1 MRLLLSFLFCLCGL
15 VSLYAQTEA
24 KHPMTKQTN
33 PPDANPQYFPVGL
46 FSKYRPLSEWRAR
59 WYAGELRDLEEPS
72 LRRGKITSGTVY
84 RFLLIPPFTPS
95 LVVRLTVNPDGTG
108 NLIATLGTRRSRGGE
123 TTPTQQALSLT
134 PDQVN
139 KFLNLVREAN
149 FWSLPS
155 ARPEESQVRFADGK
169 EWLLE
174 GKESSK
180 YHVVNRSDNATEVG
194 FSLACNYLQ
203 ELSPLK
209 TETGHRKRS
218 TIQQPLPTPDR
229 TRNVRRVT
237 AGVRQPH

>member
-46 FSKYRPLSEWRAR
+46 FSKYPPLSEWRAR
-59 WYAGELRDLEEPS
+59 WYAGELRDLEEPP

-84 RFLLIPPFTPS
+84 RFLLIPPFTPR

-108 NLIATLGTRRSRGGE
+108 NLIAKLGTRRSRGGE

-139 KFLNLVREAN
+139 KFLNLIREAAYPRVFLTGYYALRGN
-149 FWSLPS
+149 CYTWGSGGVCAWNR
-155 ARPEESQVRFADGK
+155 ARAVQCELYR
-169 EWLLE
+169 
-174 GKESSK
+174 
-180 YHVVNRSDNATEVG
+180 
-194 FSLACNYLQ
+194 LACTRQL
-203 ELSPLK
+203 ELI
-209 TETGHRKRS
+209 RKRKLGKLTTRHFLS
-218 TIQQPLPTPDR
+218 HVQHELP
-229 TRNVRRVT
+229 VFLIGL
-237 AGVRQPH
+237 A